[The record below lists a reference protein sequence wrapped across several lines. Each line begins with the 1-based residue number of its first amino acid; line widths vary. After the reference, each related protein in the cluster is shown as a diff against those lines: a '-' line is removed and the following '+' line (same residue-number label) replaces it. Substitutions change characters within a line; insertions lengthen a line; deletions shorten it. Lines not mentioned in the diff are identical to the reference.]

1 MIYYIITEYVRGY
14 IMFTAKKLSKAEF
27 KERKAELDKEGKAY
41 CPKCLSTDLQAGK
54 RGFKLTTGFI
64 GAGKTIITCLKCGN
78 KFKPGK

>member
-1 MIYYIITEYVRGY
+1 MIYLYKVEYVRRV
-14 IMFTAKKLSKAEF
+14 IMFAAKKLSKEEF
-27 KERKAELDKEGKAY
+27 KQRKAELDKEGKAY